1 MKRIVSLISCI
12 ILGIGSTFAQNY
24 GTLKATLK
32 DSKSGEGINGAVIEL
47 TSTANGKQ
55 MYFTSG
61 YQGKIDIKT
70 LPSATYDMVITYLGY
85 REYKRRVKVSG
96 VTEIGVIKLQEDA
109 TIIEQVQISG
119 FLGTSTKGDTIS
131 YNASAFK
138 TVKDASVEGLLS
150 KMPGITVGTDGS
162 VSAQGETV
170 EKVFVDG
177 KEFFGEDV
185 STTIKTIPAEM
196 VAKVEVYDKLSD
208 KAEFT
213 GLDDGEGYKA
223 INIVT
228 SLGKRKGVFGK
239 VYGSYGYPDK
249 YSIGGN
255 ANIFNGDQKISV
267 IAMANNINQLN
278 FSFEDIVGAT
288 SSSASK
294 GGGGGGMMGGGG
306 MRGGMRQARNFM
318 VRPMSGISTVQS
330 VGVNYAN
337 QWDKLEL
344 QSSYFFNHSTTVNEN
359 TTDKTILSSD
369 TYKEHSLSE
378 SNSNAENWNHRLNM
392 RLDYKFSKSSSL
404 MVRANASLQQYD
416 NMVKGS
422 EKISNAVTGDELKDM
437 TSERSDERVG
447 TYGNIFALY
456 RTRLGKAGR
465 TITVNSRVNWNSSD
479 SYNIPIYNFTIP
491 ADSTYQNIIDNL
503 SVTNSFRA
511 EATYTE
517 PLSKAAQMDFEYEF
531 RHNMNNQN
539 KATKVFIRDVEDSTL
554 GTLLSNISESGYT
567 IHRVGPGFNLSTEKV
582 KFNAQVRYQYSTL
595 ANEQTLPRVLSQSY
609 DFNDITYRGNLTVN
623 FNPTN
628 ALRVRFN
635 SRTQNP
641 SIAQLQDAIDV
652 NGTSYTAGNPNLKPS
667 YSHSLMTF
675 YTNTNIEKGQTFMLH
690 GGMWLTTR
698 SIASSMRMNQPDYEI
713 PNYDGQKLGVGNTFS
728 RYENI
733 SGWNNWNIFS
743 GISYGFPLTLLKS
756 NITFTLNANLSSTPS
771 KINDFLNVMKGQY
784 YTSGVQIGSNVSE
797 NLDFTLA
804 YNFSYSINDNTSEIY
819 SQLNKYMSQTARADF
834 KWIAWKGFTLTVN
847 ATYNQY
853 KGITD
858 NYNEEILLCNAY
870 IGKKLFR
877 NERGELSIGVNDI
890 FNQNRDF
897 NRSVGANYIQN
908 TTNLA
913 IGRYVAVQFVYN
925 IRAFGGGSSAKDFD
939 NMGMGG
945 EAPRGGAPR
954 GGFPGGGRPMGPP
967 PHMR

>member
-1 MKRIVSLISCI
+1 MKRIILLISCVV
-12 ILGIGSTFAQNY
+12 LGIGAAFAQNS
-24 GTLKATLK
+24 GVLKATLK
-32 DSKSGEGINGAVIEL
+32 DSKSGEGVNGAVVEL
-47 TSTANGKQ
+47 TSVANGKQ
-55 MYFTSG
+55 QYYTSG
-61 YQGKIDIKT
+61 YQGKIEIKN
-70 LPSATYDMVITYLGY
+70 LAPATYDMVITFLGY
-85 REYKRRVKVSG
+85 KDYKQRVKVAAGENNLG
-96 VTEIGVIKLQEDA
+96 VLKFEEDA

-138 TVKDASVEGLLS
+138 TVKDASAEGLLS
-150 KMPGITVGTDGS
+150 KMPGITVGSDGS

-170 EKVFVDG
+170 QKVFVDG

-196 VAKVEVYDKLSD
+196 VSKIEVYDKLSD

-249 YSIGGN
+249 YSLGGN
-255 ANIFNGDQKISV
+255 ANIFNGDQKISI

-278 FSFEDIVGAT
+278 FSFEDIVGA
-288 SSSASK
+288 SSTGAA
-294 GGGGGGMMGGGG
+294 GGGGGMGGG
-306 MRGGMRQARNFM
+306 MGAGRNFM

-344 QSSYFFNHSTTVNEN
+344 QSSYFFNHSTTINEN

-369 TYKEHSLSE
+369 TYKEHSLSQ

-392 RLDYKFSKSSSL
+392 RLDYKFSKTSSL
-404 MVRANASLQQYD
+404 MVRANASLQQY
-416 NMVKGS
+416 NNASNGS
-422 EKISNAVTGDELKDM
+422 EKISNAATGEELKDM
-437 TSERSDERVG
+437 NSVGNNERTG

-456 RTRLGKAGR
+456 RTRLSKPGR
-465 TITVNSRVNWNSSD
+465 TITVNSRVNWNSSN
-479 SYNIPIYNFTIP
+479 SINIPEYTFHFATRP
-491 ADSTYQNIIDNL
+491 DSLYKNIIENISGSN
-503 SVTNSFRA
+503 SVRA

-517 PLSKAAQMDFEYEF
+517 PLGKKSQIDFEYEF
-531 RHNMNNQN
+531 QHNMNNQN
-539 KATKVFIRDVEDSTL
+539 KTSQVFIDGVENSAL

-567 IHRVGPGFNLSTEKV
+567 TQRIGPGFNYSTDKT
-582 KFNAQVRYQYSTL
+582 KFNAEVRYQYSTL
-595 ANEQTLPRVLSQSY
+595 ANEQTLPKVLTQNY
-609 DFNDITYRGNLTVN
+609 EFHDITYRGNLTVN
-623 FNPTN
+623 FNAAN

-641 SIAQLQDAIDV
+641 SISQLQSTTDV

-667 YSHSLMTF
+667 YSHNLMMF
-675 YTNTNIEKGQTFMLH
+675 YTNTNIEKGQTLMLH
-690 GGMWLTTR
+690 GGMMATTR
-698 SIASSMRMNQPDYEI
+698 SIASSIIMNQPDFAI
-713 PNYDGQKLGVGNTFS
+713 PGYNGQTLGVGNTYS
-728 RYENI
+728 TYENI
-733 SGWNNWNIFS
+733 NGFNNWNIFS
-743 GISYGFPLTLLKS
+743 GISYGFPLTFLKS

-771 KINDFLNVMKGQY
+771 MINNYLNVMKGQY

-804 YNFSYSINDNTSEIY
+804 YNFSYSINDNSSQVY
-819 SQLNKYMSQTARADF
+819 SQLNKYMSQTARADL
-834 KWIAWKGFTLTVN
+834 KWIAWKGFTLTAN

-877 NERGELSIGVNDI
+877 DERGELSIGVNDI

-897 NRSVGANYIQN
+897 RRSVGANYIQN

-925 IRAFGGGSSAKDFD
+925 IRAFGKGSSAKDFD

-945 EAPRGGAPR
+945 GSGRPAGAPH

-967 PHMR
+967 PGMMR

>member
-1 MKRIVSLISCI
+1 MKQIVLLIGCV
-12 ILGIGSTFAQNY
+12 ILGIGSAFAQNS
-24 GTLKATLK
+24 GILKATLK
-32 DSKSGEGINGAVIEL
+32 DGKSGESINGAVIEL
-47 TSTANGKQ
+47 TSSANGKSQ
-55 MYFTSG
+55 YYTSG
-61 YQGKIDIKT
+61 NKGKIEIKRLT
-70 LPSATYDMVITYLGY
+70 PATYDMTITFLGY
-85 REYKRRVKVSG
+85 KEYSKRVKVVAG
-96 VTEIGVIKLQEDA
+96 ENNLGNIKLEEDA
-109 TIIEQVQISG
+109 TIIEQVQING
-119 FLGTSTKGDTIS
+119 FLGTSTKGDTVS

-138 TVKDASVEGLLS
+138 TVRDASAESLLS
-150 KMPGITVGTDGS
+150 KMPGITVGSDGS
-162 VSAQGETV
+162 VSAQGESV
-170 EKVFVDG
+170 QKVFVDG

-196 VAKVEVYDKLSD
+196 VSKVEVYDKLSD

-228 SLGKRKGVFGK
+228 SLGKRRGIFGK
-239 VYGSYGYPDK
+239 VYGSYGYRDK
-249 YSIGGN
+249 YSVGGN
-255 ANIFNGDQKISV
+255 ANLFNGDEKISI

-288 SSSASK
+288 SSANVASS
-294 GGGGGGMMGGGG
+294 GGGGGGMMGG
-306 MRGGMRQARNFM
+306 GGMRQARNFM

-344 QSSYFFNHSTTVNEN
+344 QSSYFFNHSTTINEN

-369 TYKEHSLSE
+369 SYKEHSLSK
-378 SNSNAENWNHRLNM
+378 SSSDSENWNHRLNL

-416 NMVKGS
+416 NMVSGS
-422 EKISNAVTGDELKDM
+422 ESISNATTGEALKQM
-437 TSERSDERVG
+437 TSENNDERIG

-456 RTRLGKAGR
+456 RTRLGKPGR
-465 TITVNSRVNWNSSD
+465 TITVNSRVNWNSNESH
-479 SYNIPIYNFTIP
+479 NIPLYSFSIP
-491 ADSTYQNIIDNL
+491 TDSLYQNIIDNL
-503 SVTNSFRA
+503 SGSNSFRA

-517 PLSKAAQMDFEYEF
+517 PITEKMQLDFEYEF
-531 RHNMNNQN
+531 RHNMDDQN
-539 KATKVFIRDVEDSTL
+539 KVAQVFIDNVEDKTL
-554 GTLLSNISESGYT
+554 STLLSNVSESGYT
-567 IHRVGPGFNLSTEKV
+567 THRVGPGVNLSTDKV
-582 KFNAQVRYQYSTL
+582 KFNAQVRYQFSSL
-595 ANEQTLPRVLSQSY
+595 ENSQILPKELSQSY
-609 DFNDITYRGNLTVN
+609 DFNDVTYRGNLTVN
-623 FNPTN
+623 FNKTN
-628 ALRVRFN
+628 SLRMRLH

-641 SIAQLQDAIDV
+641 SISQLQDATDV
-652 NGTSYTAGNPNLKPS
+652 NGTSFTAGNPDLKPS
-667 YSHSLMTF
+667 YSHNLMTF

-698 SIASSMRMNQPDYEI
+698 SIASSIQINNPAFINPVTGMP
-713 PNYDGQKLGVGNTFS
+713 LGAGETYS

-733 SGWNNWNIFS
+733 SGWNNWNIFT
-743 GISYGFPLTLLKS
+743 GVSYGFPLTALKS
-756 NITFTLNANLSSTPS
+756 NITLSFNANFNNTPS
-771 KINDFLNVMKGQY
+771 KINDYLNIMEGQY

-804 YNFSYSINDNTSEIY
+804 YNFSYSINDNSSAIY
-819 SQLNKYMSQTARADF
+819 SQLNRYLSHNARANF
-834 KWIAWKGFTLTVN
+834 KWVAWKGFTLTAN

-858 NYNEEILLCNAY
+858 SYNEEILLCNAY
-870 IGKKLFR
+870 IGKKLFKD
-877 NERGELSIGVNDI
+877 ERGELSIGVNDI

-897 NRSVGANYIQN
+897 RRSVGANYIQN

-925 IRAFGGGSSAKDFD
+925 IRVFGGGSSAKDFD

-945 EAPRGGAPR
+945 

>member
-1 MKRIVSLISCI
+1 MKRIILFIGCV
-12 ILGIGSTFAQNY
+12 ILGIGFAFAQNS
-24 GTLKATLK
+24 GILKATLK

-47 TSTANGKQ
+47 TSSANGKSQ
-55 MYFTSG
+55 YYTSG
-61 YQGKIDIKT
+61 YQGKVEIKNLT
-70 LPSATYDMVITYLGY
+70 PTTYNMTITFLGY
-85 REYKRRVKVSG
+85 KEYTKRVKIGAG
-96 VTEIGVIKLQEDA
+96 VNNLGAIKLEEDA
-109 TIIEQVQISG
+109 TIIEQVEING
-119 FLGTSTKGDTIS
+119 FLGTSTKGDTVS
-131 YNASAFK
+131 YNAAAFK
-138 TVKDASVEGLLS
+138 TVRDASVEGLLS
-150 KMPGITVGTDGS
+150 KMPGITVGGDGS
-162 VSAQGETV
+162 VTAQGESV

-196 VAKVEVYDKLSD
+196 VSKVEVYDKLSD

-228 SLGKRKGVFGK
+228 SLGKRRGVFGK

-249 YSIGGN
+249 YSVGGN
-255 ANIFNGDQKISV
+255 ANLFNGDEKISI

-288 SSSASK
+288 SSANVASS
-294 GGGGGGMMGGGG
+294 GGGGGGMHGG
-306 MRGGMRQARNFM
+306 GGMRQARNFM

-337 QWDKLEL
+337 QWDKLEV
-344 QSSYFFNHSTTVNEN
+344 QSSYFFNHSTTINEN

-369 TYKEHSLSE
+369 SYKEHSLSE
-378 SNSNAENWNHRLNM
+378 SSSDGENWNHRLNL

-404 MVRANASLQQYD
+404 MVRANASLQQYE
-416 NMVKGS
+416 NTIIGS
-422 EKISNAVTGDELKDM
+422 ENISNAATGEALKSM
-437 TSERSDERVG
+437 TSENNDERIG

-456 RTRLGKAGR
+456 RTRLGKPGR
-465 TITVNSRVNWNSSD
+465 TITVNSRVNWNSNESH
-479 SYNIPIYNFTIP
+479 NIPLYSFTIP
-491 ADSTYQNIIDNL
+491 TDSLYQNIIDNL
-503 SVTNSFRA
+503 SGSNSFRA

-517 PLSKAAQMDFEYEF
+517 PLSKQVQMDFEYEF
-531 RHNMNNQN
+531 RHNMDNQN
-539 KATKVFIRDVEDSTL
+539 KVAQVCINNVEDKTL
-554 GTLLSNISESGYT
+554 STLLSNISESGYT
-567 IHRVGPGFNLSTEKV
+567 IHRVGPGINLSTDKV
-582 KFNAQVRYQYSTL
+582 KFNAQVRYQYSSL
-595 ANEQTLPRVLSQSY
+595 DNSQTLPKELSQSY
-609 DFNDITYRGNLTVN
+609 NFNDVTYRGNLTVN
-623 FNPTN
+623 FNQTN
-628 ALRVRFN
+628 SLRMRLH

-641 SIAQLQDAIDV
+641 SIGQLQDATDV
-652 NGTSYTAGNPNLKPS
+652 NGTSFTAGNPDLKPS
-667 YSHSLMTF
+667 YTHSLMTF

-698 SIASSMRMNQPDYEI
+698 SIASSIQINNPAFTNPVTGMP
-713 PNYDGQKLGVGNTFS
+713 LGAGETYS

-733 SGWNNWNIFS
+733 SGWNNWNIFT
-743 GISYGFPLTLLKS
+743 GVSYGFPLTALKS
-756 NITFTLNANLSSTPS
+756 NITLSLNANFNNTPS
-771 KINDFLNVMKGQY
+771 KINDYLNIMKGQY

-804 YNFSYSINDNTSEIY
+804 YNFSYSINDNSSAIY
-819 SQLNKYMSQTARADF
+819 SQLNRYLSHNARANF
-834 KWIAWKGFTLTVN
+834 KWVAWKGFTLTAN

-858 NYNEEILLCNAY
+858 SYNEEILLCNAY
-870 IGKKLFR
+870 IGKKLFKD
-877 NERGELSIGVNDI
+877 ERGELSIGVNDI

-897 NRSVGANYIQN
+897 RRSVGANYIQN

-925 IRAFGGGSSAKDFD
+925 IRAFGNGSSAKDFD
-939 NMGMGG
+939 NIGMGG
-945 EAPRGGAPR
+945 ASR